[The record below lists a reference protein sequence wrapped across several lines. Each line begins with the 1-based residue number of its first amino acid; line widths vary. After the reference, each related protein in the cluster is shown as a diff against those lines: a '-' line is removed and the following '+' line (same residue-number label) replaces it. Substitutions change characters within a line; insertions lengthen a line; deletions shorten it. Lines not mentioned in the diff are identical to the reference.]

1 METNKIFKAL
11 IEIGFS
17 SKETLEVFS
26 KGTRDDKNHLVFE
39 NKLSDIFFIKDHIVK
54 KIYHNQ
60 KEKIFDFPQE
70 KHFKRTTPLERRFKE
85 KIFFYNK
92 IVIDFGCG
100 IGNLLCKINPNTKEC
115 FGKEIGNNDK
125 SDQTCL

>member
-54 KIYHNQ
+54 KIYHN
-60 KEKIFDFPQE
+60 
-70 KHFKRTTPLERRFKE
+70 
-85 KIFFYNK
+85 
-92 IVIDFGCG
+92 
-100 IGNLLCKINPNTKEC
+100 
-115 FGKEIGNNDK
+115 
-125 SDQTCL
+125 